1 MTNDAE
7 RKKKKTPEQKT
18 DCCAK
23 LFMHDRNTCS
33 STVCENHTCSQ
44 TVAEYSLWTSC
55 FLRLT
60 LCSSRPSAVLLCFFS
75 EQTLETNSVKSEHGV
90 TSVWR
95 RAHWTVFLFWFKCME
110 DFIYIAPFCAGFSQH
125 VRCQSKHTGICSGRL
140 DSVSAV
146 WSRGVESKKNKRW
159 QSARSLILLLFWFK
173 ASSALF
179 TPLENDHNVAH
190 FPGWKSEVPGLCA
203 AV

>member
-1 MTNDAE
+1 MTNDAK
-7 RKKKKTPEQKT
+7 RKKKKKPEQKT

-60 LCSSRPSAVLLCFFS
+60 LCSSRPAAVFFFPWRNALNKFC
-75 EQTLETNSVKSEHGV
+75 QIRTWCHAA
-90 TSVWR
+90 SVWR
-95 RAHWTVFLFWFKCME
+95 TAYWTVFLFWFKCME
-110 DFIYIAPFCAGFSQH
+110 DFIYIAPFCAGFSRH
-125 VRCQSKHTGICSGRL
+125 VRCQSKHTCICSGRL

-146 WSRGVESKKNKRW
+146 WSWGVESQKNKLW
-159 QSARSLILLLFWFK
+159 QSARNLILLFFWFK
-173 ASSALF
+173 ASSPLF